1 MFLATLKI
9 SQYFPLELK
18 FRVFPGNY
26 HWYFPTNHALK
37 FFVKEMLTVDNLTK
51 SCSLNSNNITNIYDY
66 EKKIET
72 MRHRSTI
79 QPISAKKKT
88 ISGPLT

>member
-1 MFLATLKI
+1 VRG
-9 SQYFPLELK
+9 PLI
-18 FRVFPGNY
+18 VFFFADIGNY

-79 QPISAKKKT
+79 QPISGKYDF
-88 ISGPLT
+88 